1 MWQVLS
7 SSLLSPW
14 YPSEETLFCCWKKWP
29 PNLRGNTHTHIHTH
43 THIYKWTHTYVLII
57 RHTHTHTLITTYRRL
72 WSVRLSHVH
81 HLEHAASGAGKR
93 ERLQS
98 HTWAFPASTQ
108 KWHRCHRPRFI
119 GHNEAP
125 GSRNTAIWRVLL
137 SIHVLQWNSWEQ
149 CCQFFLSLE
158 KLLRYS
164 FVQRLNV
171 IWPSQSG
178 IWRHFLSGSFGVS
191 LTPYSTSA
199 CSNGINQICVSP
211 ALLPSPL
218 SITNC
223 RVIFVKLFL
232 CVFTWPYGGIE
243 EQDTILAPKKH
254 HLETKRKFLQ
264 INRHSS
270 NSELEELESVHRSD
284 NSVLLKIKEVI
295 HIFFL

>member
-1 MWQVLS
+1 M
-7 SSLLSPW
+7 
-14 YPSEETLFCCWKKWP
+14 
-29 PNLRGNTHTHIHTH
+29 
-43 THIYKWTHTYVLII
+43 
-57 RHTHTHTLITTYRRL
+57 
-72 WSVRLSHVH
+72 H

-93 ERLQS
+93 DRLES
-98 HTWAFPASTQ
+98 HIWAFPASTQ
-108 KWHRCHRPRFI
+108 KWHRWHHPRFI
-119 GHNEAP
+119 GHNESP

-223 RVIFVKLFL
+223 RVIVQHLFMHSFL
-232 CVFTWPYGGIE
+232 IWYLLSSFYVSLLDLMEALKNKTQY
-243 EQDTILAPKKH
+243 LLPKN
-254 HLETKRKFLQ
+254 TT
-264 INRHSS
+264 
-270 NSELEELESVHRSD
+270 
-284 NSVLLKIKEVI
+284 
-295 HIFFL
+295 

>member
-1 MWQVLS
+1 MRPEGAAWDEDTEGRGDPGKYLLHVTDS
-7 SSLLSPW
+7 VFFSSLLSPL
-14 YPSEETLFCCWKKWP
+14 YPSEETLLCCWIKWP
-29 PNLRGNTHTHIHTH
+29 PNLTH
-43 THIYKWTHTYVLII
+43 THIYTHTDRNAHI
-57 RHTHTHTLITTYRRL
+57 HTHSYTDTRTLITTYRCL
-72 WSVRLSHVH
+72 WSVRLLHMH

-93 ERLQS
+93 DRLES
-98 HTWAFPASTQ
+98 HIWAFPASTQ
-108 KWHRCHRPRFI
+108 KWHRWHHPCFI
-119 GHNEAP
+119 GHNESP

-171 IWPSQSG
+171 IWPSRSG

-264 INRHSS
+264 I
-270 NSELEELESVHRSD
+270 
-284 NSVLLKIKEVI
+284 K
-295 HIFFL
+295 